1 MNLLAAT
8 GRLGQDAKLSYTANQ
23 DAICNFSLSL
33 TAGYGDKAT
42 TTWLNCNL
50 WGKRAEIL
58 APMLLKGTQIGITG
72 EISTRQYKAKDGTE
86 KSSLECRVGDVTLLG
101 GKTEVKIE
109 NKPAQSADPMDDVD
123 SDKVAD
129 PMDDVDSDLPF

>member
-1 MNLLAAT
+1 MNNLNAT

-23 DAICNFSLSL
+23 DPICNFSLSL

-58 APMLLKGTQIGITG
+58 APMLLKGTQIGVTG
-72 EISTRQYKAKDGTE
+72 EISLRPYKGKDGTE

-101 GKTEVKIE
+101 GKSEGGAT
-109 NKPAQSADPMDDVD
+109 KPAAKADPMEGLED
-123 SDKVAD
+123 SI
-129 PMDDVDSDLPF
+129 PF

>member
-8 GRLGQDAKLSYTANQ
+8 GRLGQDATLKYTANQ

-42 TTWLNCNL
+42 TTWVSCNL

-58 APMLLKGTQIGITG
+58 APMLLKGTQIGLTG
-72 EISTRQYKAKDGTE
+72 EISLRPYKAKDGTE

-101 GKTEVKIE
+101 VNLKQVQRNLLNLLT
-109 NKPAQSADPMDDVD
+109 QW
-123 SDKVAD
+123 KVFNQIYHSS
-129 PMDDVDSDLPF
+129 V

>member
-23 DAICNFSLSL
+23 DAICNFSVSL

-72 EISTRQYKAKDGTE
+72 EISQRQYKAKDGTE
-86 KSSLECRVGDVTLLG
+86 KSSLECRISDVTLLG
-101 GKTEVKIE
+101 GKAETKIE
-109 NKPAQSADPMDDVD
+109 SAPAKADPMDGLED
-123 SDKVAD
+123 SI
-129 PMDDVDSDLPF
+129 PF